1 MCRLLDR
8 LRWRRLIAYDSLD
21 KQLGM
26 DRPIARRDFLNGVA
40 LAIGSTVTEGFLPAS
55 NGRRKLLRKPP
66 RRSPDMIRLR

>member
-1 MCRLLDR
+1 
-8 LRWRRLIAYDSLD
+8 
-21 KQLGM
+21 M

-55 NGRRKLLRKPP
+55 NGRRKLLRNPP